1 MKMWVIFVIPLVL
14 LTACIHFLGEEDG
27 IPFDLP
33 EPSVHCIAS
42 VEYDKLFIIDALNP
56 LDMKIVKKIK
66 CEDRFCHLEMNG
78 TYLYAFHENHDLAI
92 FDISEPSSPVPVK
105 TVENFTLGDY
115 VNTAK
120 IVGDYVY
127 MKLGSEQMWIV
138 DVSDPLNPSVVSTLT
153 FKTDIFNIAESDS
166 RLYMASGKEGLVVMD
181 ITDFTSP
188 TLVKDLP
195 WLIFN
200 DIAPLE

>member
-27 IPFDLP
+27 IPVDLP

-66 CEDRFCHLEMNG
+66 SEDRLYRLEMNG
-78 TYLYAFHENHDLAI
+78 TYLYTFHENHDLAI

-105 TVENFTLGDY
+105 TVKNFTLEDY

-120 IVGDYVY
+120 IVGDYMY
-127 MKLGSEQMWIV
+127 MKLSSEQMWIV
-138 DVSDPLNPSVVSTLT
+138 DVCDSLNPSVVSTLT
-153 FKTDIFNIAESDS
+153 FKTDIFSIIESGS
-166 RLYMASGKEGLVVMD
+166 HLYMASGKEGLIVMD
-181 ITDFTSP
+181 ITDPTSP